1 MLLHKLRSV
10 STVAVGVHG
19 GSKGCGDLSG
29 HASSI
34 LLFPLSSC
42 GKAVAKGISLGADL
56 AGG

>member
-1 MLLHKLRSV
+1 MAAR
-10 STVAVGVHG
+10 AVGTLVA
-19 GSKGCGDLSG
+19 K
-29 HASSI
+29 ASSI